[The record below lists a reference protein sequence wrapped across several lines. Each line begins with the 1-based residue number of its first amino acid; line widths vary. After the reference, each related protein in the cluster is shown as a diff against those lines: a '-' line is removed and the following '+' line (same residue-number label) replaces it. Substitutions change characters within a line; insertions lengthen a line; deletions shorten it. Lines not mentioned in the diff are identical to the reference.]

1 MSKAIPTGVVFG
13 FICLLLAA
21 GSGADEV
28 DDFADLDL
36 EELLDVVVTAS
47 KHEQD
52 IAESPSAI
60 SVITR
65 EQIDNSSC
73 TDIICLLRGIPE
85 MDVMNITPMYPSV
98 GARALTDNLGNKV
111 LALIDGREI
120 NNEVLGFP
128 FWQAT
133 SVHLADIERIEV
145 IRGPGSALYGA
156 NAHSAVVSIIT
167 RKSTDHTAEIFLGA
181 GELAQSS
188 LHARLGRRFGKWRLQ
203 LSGGYGSNNS
213 WRTRDLHER
222 KVARARAVV
231 AHEGDFG
238 VSALQLG
245 LVALEGIYSTV
256 LAPLWLRDGLTGYV
270 MASHATGMIQAQMSF
285 SFADSDIHLDMPLI
299 YNGTEIG
306 KTPDSM
312 LAFNSALDTEVQF
325 TYSFFEGNLLIA
337 GCNHRWITL
346 ISEDNQPEE
355 THQHRVGVFLHD
367 EQRLAERLVLTVGA
381 RLDYNS
387 LTPLTFSPRVAGVW
401 QFVDDQFL
409 RLAFGIAFRK
419 PNFFNTHMHL
429 KGFRGNPGFE
439 ELEEFFLNSIGNQD
453 LDNESITSFETG
465 YRGRFL
471 DNRLNTE
478 LVLFYNMYRDGIRN
492 VVNMRISEF
501 GLPDL
506 AQSSMKFQNS
516 GREVDSVG
524 GSASATYRIRKLL
537 YLHANYTYRF
547 SRYMSNPAADDPS
560 AALEGGKGDRV
571 PFEPAHMFNAAVHYL
586 AKSGLRV
593 GVDLHARSATE
604 LANPEN
610 GGVFDPYVLV
620 PNPAYWYVSGFLAWR
635 EQLGSG
641 FVEMGVKAYNTF
653 HIGFRDMA
661 AVTRS
666 DGMVNGGELIG
677 RRIFLYLRGAI

>member
-1 MSKAIPTGVVFG
+1 MSRAIRIGVVSV
-13 FICLLLAA
+13 CLLLAA
-21 GSGADEV
+21 GSRAEEV
-28 DDFADLDL
+28 ADFADLDL
-36 EELLDVVVTAS
+36 EELLDVVVSAS

-60 SVITR
+60 SVISR

-73 TDIICLLRGIPE
+73 TEVICLLRGIPE
-85 MDVMNITPMYPSV
+85 MDIMSITPMYPSV

-120 NNEVLGFP
+120 NNEILGFP
-128 FWQAT
+128 FWQSI

-167 RKSTDHTAEIFLGA
+167 RKSTDHSAEVYA
-181 GELAQSS
+181 GGGEHAQ
-188 LHARLGRRFGKWRLQ
+188 LNFHARVSQRLGNWRLH
-203 LSGGYGSNNS
+203 LSGGYEANDN

-222 KVARARAVV
+222 KVARTRLVLAR
-231 AHEGDFG
+231 EGDWG
-238 VSALQLG
+238 VSTVQLG
-245 LVALEGIYSTV
+245 LVSLEGIYSTV
-256 LAPLWLRDGLTGYV
+256 LTPLWLRDGMTGYAV
-270 MASHATGMIQAQMSF
+270 ASHQTEMIRAQVSF
-285 SFADSDIHLDMPLI
+285 SFANSDIFLDMPLVF
-299 YNGTEIG
+299 NNTVIG
-306 KTPDSM
+306 ETPGGM
-312 LAFNSALDTEVQF
+312 VAFNSELDTEIQF
-325 TYSFFEGNLLIA
+325 TYAFFEGNMFIA
-337 GCNHRWITL
+337 GCNHRWVAFL
-346 ISEDNQPEE
+346 SDDNQPGEIN
-355 THQHRVGVFLHD
+355 QHRVGAFLHG
-367 EQRLAERLVLTVGA
+367 EQRLAERLVLTAGL
-381 RLDYNS
+381 RFDYNS
-387 LTPLTFSPRVAGVW
+387 LTPMTLSPRVAGVW

-409 RLAFGIAFRK
+409 RLAFSMAFRK

-429 KGFRGNPGFE
+429 KGFKGNPGFE
-439 ELEEFFLNSIGNQD
+439 ELEEFFLNSIGNPD
-453 LDNESITSFETG
+453 LDNESITSFEAS
-465 YRGRFL
+465 YRGRLL
-471 DNRLNTE
+471 DNRLNVE
-478 LVLFYNMYRDGIRN
+478 LVAFYNLYRDGIRN
-492 VVNMRISEF
+492 VVDMRISEF

-506 AQSSMKFQNS
+506 SQSSMNFQNA

-524 GSASATYRIRKLL
+524 GSVSATYRIHKVI

-547 SRYMSNPAADDPS
+547 SRYVSDPAEDDPA

-571 PFEPAHMFNAAVHYL
+571 PFEPAHMANAAVHYL

-593 GVDLHARSATE
+593 GVDLHARSSTD

-620 PNPAYWYVSGFLAWR
+620 PNPAYWYISGFLAWR
-635 EQLGSG
+635 EELGSG

-661 AVTRS
+661 AVTRP

-677 RRIFLYLRGAI
+677 RRMFLYLRGAI